1 MLRFNQHISILG
13 VTLKRCFIELASFS
27 CVFFIIWISFVQ
39 IMYLIFNQ
47 NLGGYLSLT
56 KSMQSALEI
65 MIGKLSA
72 TQFLQSNSI
81 LGPIIISAYCSV
93 ILFFALNIFISIILE
108 SFDKVRRE
116 AKIDPDKFG
125 FMGHILEKFGNFLK
139 KTDKSPPSTDYKTH
153 LDLFPKQVDQIIDIL
168 ITVF

>member
-1 MLRFNQHISILG
+1 
-13 VTLKRCFIELASFS
+13 
-27 CVFFIIWISFVQ
+27 
-39 IMYLIFNQ
+39 MYLIFNQ
-47 NLGGYLSLT
+47 NLGGYLSIT

-108 SFDKVRRE
+108 SFDNVRRE

-125 FMGHILEKFGNFLK
+125 FMGHVLEKLRNFIK
-139 KTDKSPPSTDYKTH
+139 KSDKSTPSTDYLTPF
-153 LDLFPKQVDQIIDIL
+153 DLLPKQVDQIIDIL
-168 ITVF
+168 IIVF